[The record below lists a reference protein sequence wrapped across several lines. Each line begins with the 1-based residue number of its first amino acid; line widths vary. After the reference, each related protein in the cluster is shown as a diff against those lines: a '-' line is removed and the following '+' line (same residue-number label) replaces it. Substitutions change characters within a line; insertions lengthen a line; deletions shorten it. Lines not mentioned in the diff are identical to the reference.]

1 MGLSIIDK
9 KICLL
14 YHGNMMKICVI
25 GGGAAGMA
33 AAVMLA
39 RRGNSVTIL
48 ERGERLGRKLSA
60 TGNGQGNVT
69 NTHMSAEFYFSDD
82 REKVARVLSRFSE
95 EDTVE
100 FLESMGGIFLPDA
113 RGRVYPASRQASAVT
128 DLFRRELERLHV
140 DVVFGAHVNSVTYVE
155 DFCIKWAGG
164 QMNAD
169 AVVLAAGGKAA
180 KNFGTDGTAYALA
193 EGFGHTVTTLSPALV
208 QLRCDPKEVRGLKGI
223 RVDANLTLIRQNRQ
237 IFSTR
242 GDVLFT
248 ESGLSGDAVFRA
260 SSHAEKGDRVV
271 LDFLP
276 DVPAEKVRAAV
287 SRGGMLCVV
296 HSGLGRMLAAKG
308 GEALV
313 KNFPLTVTGTLGFDY
328 AQVTRGGIPLKET
341 DENLMSMLQKGL
353 FFAGEILNVDGVC
366 GGYNL
371 QWAFSSAHA
380 VSEGI

>member
-1 MGLSIIDK
+1 MK
-9 KICLL
+9 
-14 YHGNMMKICVI
+14 KICVI

-33 AAVMLA
+33 VAVMLA
-39 RRGNSVTIL
+39 RKGNTVTIL

-69 NTHMSAEFYFSDD
+69 NVHMGSGFYFSDD
-82 REKVARVLSRFSE
+82 PDKVARILARFSE
-95 EDTVE
+95 GDTVE

-113 RGRVYPASRQASAVT
+113 RGRVYPAGRQASAVT
-128 DLFRRELERLHV
+128 DLFRREIERLGV
-140 DVVFGAHVNSVTYVE
+140 DVVFGAHVNSVTYAE
-155 DFCIKWAGG
+155 DFCLKWEGG
-164 QMNAD
+164 QMHAD

-193 EGFGHTVTTLSPALV
+193 QQFGHTVTPLSPALV

-223 RVDANLTLIRQNRQ
+223 RVDANLTLMRDCKQ
-237 IFSTR
+237 IFATR

-260 SSHAEKGDRVV
+260 SSYAQKGDVV
-271 LDFLP
+271 MLDFLP
-276 DVPAEKVRAAV
+276 DVPKERIHAAFL
-287 SRGGMLCVV
+287 RGGALCVV

-308 GEALV
+308 DPERLV
-313 KNFPLTVTGTLGFDY
+313 KCFPLTVTGTLGFDY
-328 AQVTRGGIPLKET
+328 AQVTRGGIPLGET
-341 DENLMSMLQKGL
+341 DENLMSMLRKGL

-371 QWAFSSAHA
+371 QWAFASAHA